1 MAFPLAIGSMG
12 RCSSPCSRRW
22 RTSTRHA
29 RISNVVLDSTQ
40 EGGQVLIRLDDQESL
55 GRELRAYLKTD
66 KYLRTK
72 NDGTLPA
79 VHQTYPP

>member
-1 MAFPLAIGSMG
+1 MG

-22 RTSTRHA
+22 PTTYEGYA
-29 RISNVVLDSTQ
+29 DQQCLLDSTQ
-40 EGGQVLIRLDDQESL
+40 EGGHVLIRLDDQESL

-72 NDGTLPA
+72 NDGTLPESTK
-79 VHQTYPP
+79 TYPP